1 MRFILGLLVGIM
13 LGASLGLLLAPQ
25 PGTQTRQALR
35 ERLRRGSAGQE
46 EEI

>member
-1 MRFILGLLVGIM
+1 MRFILGLLLGIM

-25 PGTQTRQALR
+25 PGNETRRVLR
-35 ERLRRGSAGQE
+35 ERLRRGSAE